1 MASTHQVL
9 NQPPALT
16 GHNGYLSDTLLVS
29 AVRRSAP
36 WAHDRLSQL
45 GALLGSD
52 EAQNQAREANRNLPV
67 LHTHDRFG
75 NRRDEVTFHPAWH
88 QLMRTSVEHAV
99 HSLPWTT
106 GTMPAQ
112 HPARAALMMV
122 TAENELG
129 HTCPISM
136 TYSGIPALRQNAAL
150 AREWEPR
157 FTSTEY
163 DPSFGPADRKRG
175 ALMGMGM
182 TEKQGGSDV
191 RANTTFAEHVGGTE
205 YLITGHKWFCSA
217 PMPRVP
223 GYWRRHRVGCRASS
237 CRAGLADW
245 EQKTRSPIQRL
256 KGQTGEPVER
266 IERGR
271 VSTAVTLWLVGEEG
285 ARRGKPS
292 SRW

>member
-1 MASTHQVL
+1 MASTHQVV

-106 GTMPAQ
+106 HDAGA
-112 HPARAALMMV
+112 HLARAALMMV

-136 TYSGIPALRQNAAL
+136 TYSAFPIG
-150 AREWEPR
+150 
-157 FTSTEY
+157 
-163 DPSFGPADRKRG
+163 G
-175 ALMGMGM
+175 A
-182 TEKQGGSDV
+182 
-191 RANTTFAEHVGGTE
+191 
-205 YLITGHKWFCSA
+205 
-217 PMPRVP
+217 
-223 GYWRRHRVGCRASS
+223 
-237 CRAGLADW
+237 
-245 EQKTRSPIQRL
+245 
-256 KGQTGEPVER
+256 
-266 IERGR
+266 ERG
-271 VSTAVTLWLVGEEG
+271 VVLGGGES
-285 ARRGKPS
+285 RRTDGHGYDRETGRIRRPG
-292 SRW
+292 